1 MSGTSA
7 LGGAQAAFVER
18 ARVARLGTT
27 MLDGTPHR
35 PGLPVLDLDR
45 ILIASA
51 FDRKVANIRDNPA
64 VCIAFDDYSED
75 WEHGL
80 AQVIVYG
87 DAYLVDSGPEFD
99 RDAAL
104 LNEKFPQYPASTSPI
119 EVGTTVIIEIRTV
132 RVSSSGV
139 EIVPGTDQGLRAKK
153 SRISSMWCT
162 RSSTA
167 FA

>member
-1 MSGTSA
+1 
-7 LGGAQAAFVER
+7 
-18 ARVARLGTT
+18 
-27 MLDGTPHR
+27 MLDGTPHVV
-35 PGLPVLDLDR
+35 PVCPVLDLDR
-45 ILIASA
+45 IVIASA

-119 EVGTTVIIEIRTV
+119 EVGTTVIIEIRIV

-139 EIVPGTDQGLRAKK
+139 
-153 SRISSMWCT
+153 
-162 RSSTA
+162 
-167 FA
+167 